1 MLETAIRTGALNINI
16 HTNGNAK
23 FSSELV
29 TRRSAKTITAIDK
42 ITIDEIT

>member
-16 HTNGNAK
+16 HTNGIAK
-23 FSSELV
+23 FSSKL
-29 TRRSAKTITAIDK
+29 TTGRSARTITAIDK